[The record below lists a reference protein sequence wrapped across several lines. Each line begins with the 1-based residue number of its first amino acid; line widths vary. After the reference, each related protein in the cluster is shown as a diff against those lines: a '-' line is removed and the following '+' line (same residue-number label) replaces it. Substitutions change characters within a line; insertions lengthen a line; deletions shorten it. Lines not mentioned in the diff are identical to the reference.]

1 MLGQLI
7 EVDDDWTSVIDDL
20 DHFGL
25 SDNVCPLVPLS
36 QLHRNESKFQSQA
49 QVSMSDMNNEEYK
62 GLP

>member
-25 SDNVCPLVPLS
+25 SNNVCPLVPLS
-36 QLHRNESKFQSQA
+36 QLHRNESRFQS
-49 QVSMSDMNNEEYK
+49 
-62 GLP
+62 